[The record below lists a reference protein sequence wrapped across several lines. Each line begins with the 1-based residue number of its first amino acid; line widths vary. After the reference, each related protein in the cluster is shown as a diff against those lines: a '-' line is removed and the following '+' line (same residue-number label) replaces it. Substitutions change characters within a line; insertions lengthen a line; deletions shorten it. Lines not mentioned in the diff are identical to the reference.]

1 MTSVTYKY
9 YVNGEYGYQEIHSH
23 LYAPTWQHQLI
34 QLKESNTANEIK
46 V

>member
-23 LYAPTWQHQLI
+23 LYAPT
-34 QLKESNTANEIK
+34 
-46 V
+46 